1 MKYGVVKEHLNIWQF
16 QFSKLHNTKDEAR
29 DEAERLCRKE
39 RATFYVVELIEKCY
53 LDETPLKWQV
63 VN

>member
-1 MKYGVVKEHLNIWQF
+1 MKYGVVKEHLNLW
-16 QFSKLHNTKDEAR
+16 QFSKLHNTQEEAR